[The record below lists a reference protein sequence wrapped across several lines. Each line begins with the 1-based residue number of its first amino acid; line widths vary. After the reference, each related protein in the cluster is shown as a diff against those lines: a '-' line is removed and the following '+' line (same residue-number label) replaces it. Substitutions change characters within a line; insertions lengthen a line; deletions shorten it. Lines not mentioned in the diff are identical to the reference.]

1 MKNNK
6 NDEFNQVAYIN
17 QYKKIHYKRTEV
29 LIPIDS
35 DIDDRLENMQI
46 MTGKSRNQLILEAV
60 KEYLDRHFI

>member
-1 MKNNK
+1 MRNNK